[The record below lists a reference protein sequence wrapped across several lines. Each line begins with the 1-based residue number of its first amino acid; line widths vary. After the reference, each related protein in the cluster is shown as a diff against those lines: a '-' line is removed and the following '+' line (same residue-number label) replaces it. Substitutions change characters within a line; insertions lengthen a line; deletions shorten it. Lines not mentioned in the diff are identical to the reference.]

1 MGGVS
6 DVRECFKLTVAGLCQ
21 VLMATG
27 RKPKTQNIGLEDIGV
42 ELDDKGGL
50 KVTPDCEIS
59 IRLHPQTSSMQ
70 LLLQKEPSWS
80 NAGSVIVSMQV
91 DEFSR
96 SVSVPSIWGIGDVT
110 NRIPLTPVARM
121 EGSAL
126 AKHLFG

>member
-1 MGGVS
+1 MSSKHVQTYFLQVS
-6 DVRECFKLTVAGLCQ
+6 PAPDLLTVRRDEAWTVG
-21 VLMATG
+21 
-27 RKPKTQNIGLEDIGV
+27 
-42 ELDDKGGL
+42 
-50 KVTPDCEIS
+50 
-59 IRLHPQTSSMQ
+59 
-70 LLLQKEPSWS
+70 
-80 NAGSVIVSMQV
+80 MQV